1 MILPDNQTARDMD
14 GVYRIARNRRMRYF
28 GAAEIQVLTDDKVTS
43 EERTEIVNVLLAS
56 YKPMIDAIRSG
67 VVE

>member
-1 MILPDNQTARDMD
+1 
-14 GVYRIARNRRMRYF
+14 MRYF
-28 GAAEIQVLTDDKVTS
+28 GAAEIQVLTDDSITS
-43 EERTEIVNVLLAS
+43 EERSEIVNMLLAA